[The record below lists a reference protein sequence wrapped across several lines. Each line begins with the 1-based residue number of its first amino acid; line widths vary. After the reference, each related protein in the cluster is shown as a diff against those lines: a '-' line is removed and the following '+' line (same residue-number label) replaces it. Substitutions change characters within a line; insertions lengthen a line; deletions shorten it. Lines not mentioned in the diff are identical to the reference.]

1 MEVEKFVSKLAAII
15 VEAKEEGLAVESILG
30 SLTTFKSGLELDLVQ
45 RYFPS
50 MGNKQNNI

>member
-1 MEVEKFVSKLAAII
+1 MEVEKFVSKLASII

-30 SLTTFKSGLELDLVQ
+30 ALTTFKSGLELDLLH

-50 MGNKQNNI
+50 MGNKQNNT